1 MKQLALILAVMLT
14 GVFTQAQFFGPKYE
28 RDLAATE
35 NPSCGINKQGGGPID
50 TFPWS
55 VAQPFPWN
63 TIQGLWKVSHS
74 HDQVMRMLVV
84 RQDQYVKHLSVDV
97 LSRNQCNG
105 PVMKGV
111 GIITAAEKNV
121 VRLTL
126 TDKEGQTYMMKLA
139 MFDTA
144 DLQMDKNLCGQS
156 VLAASVLT
164 LDNEGED
171 DNMGNTGDD
180 NKTAEQSNMMLKK
193 ITSSTDFYC
202 RKHKN

>member
-1 MKQLALILAVMLT
+1 MKQVALILAVLLS
-14 GVFTQAQFFGPKYE
+14 GFFAQAEFFGNLSMPQ
-28 RDLAATE
+28 E
-35 NPSCGINKQGGGPID
+35 NPSCGLSKQGGPID
-50 TFPWS
+50 TIPWS

-63 TIQGLWKVSHS
+63 TIQGLWKVSDS
-74 HDQVMRMLVV
+74 PDQVMRMRVV
-84 RQDQYVKHLSVDV
+84 RQDQNAKHLSVDV
-97 LSRNQCNG
+97 MSRSQCNG

-126 TDKEGQTYMMKLA
+126 TDKEGQTYLMKLA

-144 DLQMDKNLCGQS
+144 DLQMDKNLCGQTA
-156 VLAASVLT
+156 LAASVIT

-171 DNMGNTGDD
+171 DAGSDI
-180 NKTAEQSNMMLKK
+180 KTAEQSNMMLKK

-202 RKHKN
+202 RKRKN

>member
-1 MKQLALILAVMLT
+1 MKQLALVLAVVLA
-14 GVFTQAQFFGPKYE
+14 GVFAQARFFGPAAE
-28 RDLAATE
+28 QQLATAE
-35 NPSCGINKQGGGPID
+35 NPSCGLNKQGGPID

-63 TIQGLWKVSHS
+63 TIQGLWKVSDS
-74 HDQVMRMLVV
+74 QDQVMRMRVV
-84 RQDQYVKHLSVDV
+84 RQDQNAKHLSVDV
-97 LSRNQCNG
+97 MSRNQCSG

-111 GIITAAEKNV
+111 GIVTAAEKNV

-144 DLQMDKNLCGQS
+144 DLQMDQNLCGQS
-156 VLAASVLT
+156 ILAASVIT

-171 DNMGNTGDD
+171 DISADPA
-180 NKTAEQSNMMLKK
+180 KSAEQSNMMLKK
-193 ITSSTDFYC
+193 ITNSTDFYC
-202 RKHKN
+202 RKRK

>member
-1 MKQLALILAVMLT
+1 MKQVALILAVLLSGIFAQADFYGNLAM
-14 GVFTQAQFFGPKYE
+14 TQ
-28 RDLAATE
+28 E
-35 NPSCGINKQGGGPID
+35 NPSCGLSKQGGPID
-50 TFPWS
+50 TIPWS

-63 TIQGLWKVSHS
+63 SIQGLWKVSDS
-74 HDQVMRMLVV
+74 PDQVMRMRVV
-84 RQDQYVKHLSVDV
+84 RQDQNAKHLSVDV
-97 LSRNQCNG
+97 MSRSQCNG

-126 TDKEGQTYMMKLA
+126 TDKEGQTYLMKLA

-144 DLQMDKNLCGQS
+144 DLQMDKNLCGHTA
-156 VLAASVLT
+156 LAASVIT

-171 DNMGNTGDD
+171 DLGGDL
-180 NKTAEQSNMMLKK
+180 KTAEQSNMMLKK

-202 RKHKN
+202 RKRKN